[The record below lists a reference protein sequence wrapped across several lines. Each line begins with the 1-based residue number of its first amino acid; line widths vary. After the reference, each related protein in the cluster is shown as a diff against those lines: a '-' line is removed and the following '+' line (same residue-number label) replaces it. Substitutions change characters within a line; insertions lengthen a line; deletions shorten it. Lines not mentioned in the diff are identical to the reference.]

1 MVMQQVYEP
10 IIPKEIKQLLESG
23 AVHDYDIFPQS
34 LAAALADL
42 PLYHDGQLLHAY
54 TDGNLDGIGV
64 RLNNQEAPL
73 IYFSRINPIPLRF
86 SRFYLT
92 SSAQTGRTLWLTTF
106 RNITLPISNVQAE
119 ITTTLEQRFYT
130 ISSARATHFSTA
142 IAQAAKDDE
151 HITGLLDNRIYIKSV
166 SIKSTQKLDFYLLF
180 YNTDATDD
188 ANVDTDS
195 MCGQVHLDLITHAK
209 RLGTG
214 LYYMTSEDLDLEYV
228 DEDATNELHMAL
240 YNASATA
247 KAAGA
252 GGYLQID
259 VKYELR
265 Q

>member
-1 MVMQQVYEP
+1 MQQVYEP
-10 IIPKEIKQLLESG
+10 ISDQAIKQLLESG
-23 AVHDYDIFPQS
+23 AIHDIDIDSRS
-34 LAAALADL
+34 LAAALADQRFVR
-42 PLYHDGQLLHAY
+42 DGQLLHAY

-86 SRFYLT
+86 TRFYLT
-92 SSAQTGRTLWLTTF
+92 SPAQTGRTLYLTTF

-130 ISSARATHFSTA
+130 ISSARATHFAGA
-142 IAQAAKDDE
+142 IAQAAKEDE
-151 HITGLLDNRIYIKSV
+151 SLTGLLDDRIYIKSV
-166 SIKSTQKLDFYLLF
+166 SIISTQKLDLYLLF
-180 YNTDATDD
+180 YNTDTTDD

-195 MCGQVHLDLITHAK
+195 MCGQVHLDLITHAV

-214 LYYMTSEDLDLEYV
+214 LYYMTSEALDLEYV
-228 DEDATNELHMAL
+228 DEDATKELHVSL
-240 YNASATA
+240 YNASPTA
-247 KAAGA
+247 KIAGA
-252 GGYLQID
+252 SGYLKID